1 MKIVLA
7 HVVPRVELRVADG
20 YRMRPVMRAVTVG
33 PSGGVPVVMDRRVG

>member
-7 HVVPRVELRVADG
+7 HVAVGADPRLADG

-33 PSGGVPVVMDRRVG
+33 PSRGVPVVMNGCV